1 MMTHSTTTSTAGPAP
16 IPAATDADRGAV
28 RQLLYTN
35 TDRVVDGAR
44 AGGWQ
49 ILARSPTL
57 DDAMASRLLALVEP
71 RLNPVAPLSGF
82 PTPEEVGSA
91 ARRLAQVPTADGTVL
106 VHTAPAGADAT
117 GRPNTM
123 THIAVLADEK
133 RPAVCTAD
141 LWRSPGWR
149 VPFGP
154 DEVRATRMP
163 AAGEIIPG
171 RNVSDDSVADF
182 MAESGRAAVLVAL
195 ADLLGDV
202 LARRADAPAD
212 KTTTVLL
219 GTDSTDEA
227 ALWVGALQRT
237 CAPCTGRRLGFS
249 TLERVGS
256 ARDIESLMA
265 SGVDLACVP
274 RRDLEALSARRG
286 VVVVD
291 PQAPPTLPPAT
302 AWARL
307 VAGMTTDLGA
317 WVAGVEAVREV
328 LDRLSDHRDLTP
340 GWPLAMAEACDPGV
354 LTGSDRGEGPVDEAA
369 DHELVACQPRAV
381 ADDGYLVAVV
391 GDRVLGST
399 RTDPAYWYDKL
410 SALPER
416 APAEGVVTGLARK
429 YVETAVRAPRWLL
442 EGARRCDRRAAD
454 RLSSWS
460 GSEEGRRALGPALE
474 TAVDTVSHDRRDTAV
489 LVMVDRLTRDGVV
502 LPGART
508 DELLL
513 PAARALAADQD
524 PTGLRERVVRLDLAR
539 RCRARLARLVE
550 QVLREEPARDR
561 AIPWMSH
568 DAVAWL
574 GHGAMREG
582 LTGLTAQIALTDLVD
597 DPDAAKAGRAVE
609 ALNGVTGSFEIRAD
623 AARALAAHA
632 TVDLLRT
639 RPQGWRNAW
648 DVLAPALLADPRSPT
663 SAGICRELLAGRAH
677 PEASMGRAVYT
688 RFSVPTAVSLVVLV
702 HHAPLMTRGSVD
714 VAVTYA
720 SNVLVAVGVLG
731 ADAALAASPTVAAAR
746 SKALAV
752 LTLVV
757 WNGRPVRL
765 PGHERTWGAAV
776 QGLDAHLDRDP
787 GLLAAPGETGAG
799 RLLARAVDRLY
810 WCDHNTEIPE
820 ELFASVRRE
829 LSEVR
834 GAEERSSAALGGR
847 DETVRAIVR
856 AWYVYLGPQWGR
868 ALRDELV
875 SAMAQAPDADRWL
888 DGCVLP
894 ADPARGASGLRRRL
908 FGGHRAAGRERST

>member
-1 MMTHSTTTSTAGPAP
+1 
-16 IPAATDADRGAV
+16 
-28 RQLLYTN
+28 
-35 TDRVVDGAR
+35 
-44 AGGWQ
+44 
-49 ILARSPTL
+49 
-57 DDAMASRLLALVEP
+57 
-71 RLNPVAPLSGF
+71 
-82 PTPEEVGSA
+82 
-91 ARRLAQVPTADGTVL
+91 
-106 VHTAPAGADAT
+106 
-117 GRPNTM
+117 
-123 THIAVLADEK
+123 
-133 RPAVCTAD
+133 
-141 LWRSPGWR
+141 
-149 VPFGP
+149 
-154 DEVRATRMP
+154 
-163 AAGEIIPG
+163 
-171 RNVSDDSVADF
+171 
-182 MAESGRAAVLVAL
+182 
-195 ADLLGDV
+195 
-202 LARRADAPAD
+202 
-212 KTTTVLL
+212 
-219 GTDSTDEA
+219 
-227 ALWVGALQRT
+227 
-237 CAPCTGRRLGFS
+237 
-249 TLERVGS
+249 
-256 ARDIESLMA
+256 
-265 SGVDLACVP
+265 
-274 RRDLEALSARRG
+274 
-286 VVVVD
+286 
-291 PQAPPTLPPAT
+291 
-302 AWARL
+302 
-307 VAGMTTDLGA
+307 
-317 WVAGVEAVREV
+317 
-328 LDRLSDHRDLTP
+328 
-340 GWPLAMAEACDPGV
+340 
-354 LTGSDRGEGPVDEAA
+354 
-369 DHELVACQPRAV
+369 
-381 ADDGYLVAVV
+381 
-391 GDRVLGST
+391 VLGST

-489 LVMVDRLTRDGVV
+489 LVVVDRLTRDGVV
-502 LPGART
+502 LPRART

-702 HHAPLMTRGSVD
+702 HHTPLMTRSSVD
-714 VAVTYA
+714 AAVTYA